1 MTVPTG
7 PAGDATPGTVRTG
20 IWLALATALVS
31 GLAVYLNATAV
42 RAVGDPILFTTLK
55 NGVAAAI
62 LVAIA
67 VTAVSSRPATAARW
81 RPNRRTVGG
90 LVLIGIIG
98 GGLPFALFFTGLA
111 QASAPSAALI
121 HKTMVVW
128 VALLAVAFLGE
139 RIGALQLAA
148 IGVLAAAQLL
158 IQPADGLQFGS
169 AEAMIVLATGFW
181 TLEVLVVR
189 RLVQGVPVRVAAAS
203 RMGIGLVVLVAIG
216 FVTGGLAGIGSI
228 SAEGWAWI
236 AVTGGLL
243 TAYVGTWYAA
253 LKRAPAVT
261 VTAVLTL
268 AAPITAALQLA
279 GTGTVPG
286 PAAALGYGAILAAG
300 LLVAWLGLRRARPQ
314 GRPGAVP
321 LEGRPA

>member
-7 PAGDATPGTVRTG
+7 PAGDAKPGTVRTG
-20 IWLALATALVS
+20 IWLALATAMVS

-55 NGVAAAI
+55 NGVAAVI

-67 VTAVSSRPATAARW
+67 AALSSRTATDPAW
-81 RPNRRTVGG
+81 RPDRRAIGG
-90 LVLIGIIG
+90 LILIGIIG

-121 HKTMVVW
+121 HKTMIVW

-169 AEAMIVLATGFW
+169 AEAMILLATGLW
-181 TLEVLVVR
+181 TLEVVVVR

-203 RMGIGLVVLVAIG
+203 RMGVGLVVLVTIG
-216 FVTGGLAGIGSI
+216 FVTGGFAGIGSI

-236 AVTGGLL
+236 VATGVLL

-286 PAAALGYGAILAAG
+286 PTAALGYGAILAAG
-300 LLVAWLGLRRARPQ
+300 LLVAWLGLRRARPD
-314 GRPGAVP
+314 GRPGPVP
-321 LEGRPA
+321 FEGRPA

>member
-7 PAGDATPGTVRTG
+7 PAGDAQPGTVRTG
-20 IWLALATALVS
+20 IWLALATAVVS

-55 NGVAAAI
+55 NGVAALV

-67 VTAVSSRPATAARW
+67 AGSLSARQATAAPW
-81 RPNRRTVGG
+81 RPSRRAIGG
-90 LVLIGIIG
+90 LLLIGVIG

-121 HKTMVVW
+121 HKSMVVW

-139 RIGALQLAA
+139 RVGALQLAA
-148 IGVLAAAQLL
+148 IGVLGAAQLL
-158 IQPADGLQFGS
+158 VQPADGLQLGS
-169 AEAMIVLATGFW
+169 AEGMIAVATGLW
-181 TLEVLVVR
+181 TLEVVVVR
-189 RLVQGVPVRVAAAS
+189 RLVQGVPVRLAAAA
-203 RMGIGLVVLVAIG
+203 RMGIGLVVLVGIG
-216 FVTGGLAGIGSI
+216 FVTGGLGGIGSI
-228 SAEGWAWI
+228 GAEGWAWI
-236 AVTGGLL
+236 VATGILL

-268 AAPITAALQLA
+268 AAPITAGLQLA
-279 GTGTVPG
+279 GGGAVPG
-286 PAAALGYGAILAAG
+286 TAAALGYGAILAAG
-300 LLVAWLGLRRARPQ
+300 MLVAWLGLRRAGSLDEGRRPS
-314 GRPGAVP
+314 

>member
-7 PAGDATPGTVRTG
+7 RAGDVQPGTVRTG
-20 IWLALATALVS
+20 IWLALATAVVS
-31 GLAVYLNATAV
+31 GVAVYLNATAV

-55 NGVAAAI
+55 NGVAAII

-67 VTAVSSRPATAARW
+67 TAAVSVRPTRAAPW
-81 RPNRRTVGG
+81 RPDRRAIGG

-148 IGVLAAAQLL
+148 IGVLGAAQLL
-158 IQPADGLQFGS
+158 IQPADGLQLGS
-169 AEAMIVLATGFW
+169 AEAMIAVATGLW
-181 TLEVLVVR
+181 TLEVVVVR
-189 RLVQGVPVRVAAAS
+189 RLVQGVPVRLAAAA
-203 RMGIGLVVLVAIG
+203 RMGIGLVVLVGIG
-216 FVTGGLAGIGSI
+216 LVTGGLSGMGSI
-228 SAEGWAWI
+228 SGEGWAWI
-236 AVTGGLL
+236 LATGLLL

-268 AAPITAALQLA
+268 AAPITAVLQ
-279 GTGTVPG
+279 
-286 PAAALGYGAILAAG
+286 LAAG
-300 LLVAWLGLRRARPQ
+300 LLVAWLGLRRAGARAE
-314 GRPGAVP
+314 GRPAP
-321 LEGRPA
+321 LEGRAA